1 MPKVQAAMGERW
13 QRVGDKEEKGGERG
27 RGKQRSV
34 DTAHNPLER
43 AFPFLAGIHGLQE
56 YMRHQG
62 LLHYK
67 I

>member
-1 MPKVQAAMGERW
+1 MESGRQGRERW
-13 QRVGDKEEKGGERG
+13 RWG

-34 DTAHNPLER
+34 DTAHTPLER
-43 AFPFLAGIHGLQE
+43 AFPFFAGIHGLQE

>member
-1 MPKVQAAMGERW
+1 M
-13 QRVGDKEEKGGERG
+13 GDKEEKGGERG